1 MRERLSANSFS
12 MSWNLAVLLFGHIR
26 NHLVNREII
35 REVTTLHP
43 EVMVPKDLMRKM
55 HTLLR
60 GDGLLVLDPLHH
72 QVQDTGV
79 IVLITIPMV
88 VATVS
93 FKISSDIN
101 NTAERSN
108 ERLIS

>member
-1 MRERLSANSFS
+1 MRERLSTDSFS
-12 MSWNLAVLLFGHIR
+12 MSSNLAVLLFGLIR

-43 EVMVPKDLMRKM
+43 EVMVLKDLMRKM
-55 HTLLR
+55 HILLKE
-60 GDGLLVLDPLHH
+60 DGLLVLDLLHH

-79 IVLITIPMV
+79 TVLITIPMV

-93 FKISSDIN
+93 FRILSYIN
-101 NTAERSN
+101 STDC
-108 ERLIS
+108 